1 MTKEGTAGE
10 ESYRER
16 GVKRERER
24 EGGGRREQID
34 WVYIKVN
41 DYRPHMTQMTLQADA
56 EKVRRSSNSTRVA
69 SHRTAPQRV
78 SAPATPNVSLPR
90 HAITQVDL
98 TQFRSDPFS
107 AIRRFATGH

>member
-10 ESYRER
+10 ESNR
-16 GVKRERER
+16 KRRVEREK
-24 EGGGRREQID
+24 EGREQID

-69 SHRTAPQRV
+69 SRRTAPQRV
-78 SAPATPNVSLPR
+78 SASPR
-90 HAITQVDL
+90 HN
-98 TQFRSDPFS
+98 SS
-107 AIRRFATGH
+107 

>member
-10 ESYRER
+10 ESCRER
-16 GVKRERER
+16 EGER
-24 EGGGRREQID
+24 EGGGGREQID

-69 SHRTAPQRV
+69 PHR
-78 SAPATPNVSLPR
+78 SVSLPLPR
-90 HAITQVDL
+90 PTCL
-98 TQFRSDPFS
+98 CL
-107 AIRRFATGH
+107 ATP